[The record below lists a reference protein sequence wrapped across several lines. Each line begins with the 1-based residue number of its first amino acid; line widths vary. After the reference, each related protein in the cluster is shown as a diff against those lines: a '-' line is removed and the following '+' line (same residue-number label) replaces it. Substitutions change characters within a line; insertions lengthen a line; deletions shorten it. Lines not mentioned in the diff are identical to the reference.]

1 MRISHLTI
9 HNYRSIRHLELC
21 CESMVVLLGA
31 NNHGK
36 SNILSALE
44 FALNPGDKP
53 KENDFCSFRTL
64 EEDQDLWVELTFSE
78 LTEQEKKTWER
89 YLLPGDVVRFRKT
102 ATLKDGSASEISYA
116 GYSREY
122 SQCWLRPEASET
134 LATKEEYEKTPLKD
148 FPIKGKISQKALAEA
163 QAAYIEVHKD
173 EIERG
178 EAKLETTPL
187 MGQKNVAAGLLPG
200 FYLIPA
206 VKDLSDETKTKSTSL
221 FGRLLSRAVKEMAE
235 KDPRFATMQTEME
248 ALVKTLNRPEAGGEG
263 GRPTQL
269 TSLESNLDA
278 ELKAWGVS
286 VEIEVLPPAIDKIF
300 EMGTNLHLD
309 DGVRTLAE
317 QKGHGLQRAVL
328 FALIRA
334 WAKALRPKV
343 EEAEETKARAASET
357 IIFAVEE
364 PELFLHPHAQR
375 RLAKALEEIA
385 DTVGHQVFLCSHS
398 TYFVDL
404 DHYRRVAIAYKP
416 TSAEGT
422 KVRQCMVDLFEGEG
436 TEDRKKRFHM
446 AKWVNPDRG
455 EIFFAKRVVFVEGET
470 ETTMIPFLGEKLGI
484 FDPEASIV
492 DCGSKHNLPLYA
504 SIATA
509 FEIPFVVV
517 HDEDPL
523 PDPIPADWDE
533 DKVKSKRRTFALNAT
548 IKDAISP
555 RLGKVVVL
563 SPDFEKVA
571 GVSKSQGEKK
581 GKALAALDH
590 FFEKDKGL
598 IPPVLVDLVKTVYA
612 PEPPLGTAAK
622 VGG

>member
-21 CESMVVLLGA
+21 CESMAVLLGA

-44 FALNPGDKP
+44 FSLTPGDKP
-53 KENDFCSFRTL
+53 KENDFCSFRAL

-78 LTEQEKKTWER
+78 LTEQEKKTWKR

-102 ATLKDGSASEISYA
+102 ATLKDGGTTETSYA

-122 SQCWLRPEASET
+122 AQWWLRSEASET
-134 LATKEEYEKTPLKD
+134 LTTKEEYEKTPLKEI
-148 FPIKGKISQKALAEA
+148 PIKGKITKNNLAEA
-163 QAAYIEVHKD
+163 QAAYIETHKD
-173 EIERG
+173 EIEQG
-178 EAKLETTPL
+178 EAKLESTPL
-187 MGQKNVAAGLLPG
+187 MGQKNVAAGLLPD

-206 VKDLSDETKTKSTSL
+206 IKDLSDETKIKSTSL
-221 FGRLLSRAVKEMAE
+221 FGRLLSRAVKEMAD
-235 KDPRFATMQTEME
+235 KDPRFAAMRTQL
-248 ALVKTLNRPEAGGEG
+248 ADLVKTLNRVEGNGEDE
-263 GRPTQL
+263 RPTQL
-269 TSLESNLDA
+269 TALESNLDA
-278 ELKAWGVS
+278 ELKAWNVS
-286 VEIEVLPPAIDKIF
+286 VEIEVLPPAIDKVF

-334 WAKALRPKV
+334 WAKVLRPKV

-385 DTVGHQVFLCSHS
+385 NTPGHQVFLCSHS
-398 TYFVDL
+398 THFVDL

-416 TSAEGT
+416 TSEEGT
-422 KVRQCMVDLFEGEG
+422 KVRQCMVDLFEGEA

-446 AKWVNPDRG
+446 AKWVNQDRG

-470 ETTMIPFLGEKLGI
+470 ETTMIPFLGETLGV
-484 FDPEASIV
+484 FDPEVSII
-492 DCGSKHNLPLYA
+492 DCGSKHNLPLYI

-509 FEIPFVVV
+509 FEIPFIVV
-517 HDEDPL
+517 HDVDPI
-523 PDPIPADWDE
+523 PDPIPLGLSG
-533 DKVKSKRRTFALNAT
+533 DKLKGMQHTFALNST
-548 IKDAISP
+548 IKEAIKPS
-555 RLGKVVVL
+555 LGRAIAL
-563 SPDFEKVA
+563 NPDFEEAA
-571 GVSKSQGEKK
+571 GISRTQGKEK

-590 FFEKDKGL
+590 FDGMESGM
-598 IPPVLVDLVKTVYA
+598 IPGVLVDLVKAVYA
-612 PEPPLGTAAK
+612 PVPPSGKAK
-622 VGG
+622 MVV

>member
-1 MRISHLTI
+1 MA
-9 HNYRSIRHLELC
+9 
-21 CESMVVLLGA
+21 VLLGA

-44 FALNPGDKP
+44 FALTPGDKP

-64 EEDQDLWVELTFSE
+64 EEDQDLWVELTFCE
-78 LTEQEKKTWER
+78 LTEQEKNTWKR
-89 YLLPGDVVRFRKT
+89 YLLLGDVVRFRKT
-102 ATLKDGSASEISYA
+102 ATLKDGGAAETSYV

-122 SQCWLRPEASET
+122 SDWWLRPEASLT
-134 LATKEEYEKTPLKD
+134 TKEEYEKTPLKEI
-148 FPIKGKISQKALAEA
+148 PITIKGKIAQKALAEA
-163 QAAYIEVHKD
+163 QAAYIEAHKD

-187 MGQKNVAAGLLPG
+187 MGQKNVAAGLLPD

-221 FGRLLSRAVKEMAE
+221 FGRLLNRAVKEMAE
-235 KDPRFATMQTEME
+235 KDPRFAAMRTEME

-263 GRPTQL
+263 ERPSQL

-317 QKGHGLQRAVL
+317 HKGHGLQRAVL

-343 EEAEETKARAASET
+343 DEAEETKARVASDT

-385 DTVGHQVFLCSHS
+385 NTPGHQVFLCSHS
-398 TYFVDL
+398 THFVDL
-404 DHYRRVAIAYKP
+404 DHYKRVAIAYKP
-416 TSAEGT
+416 TSEEGT

-484 FDPEASIV
+484 FDPEVSII
-492 DCGSKHNLPLYA
+492 DCGSKHNLPLYI

-517 HDEDPL
+517 HDEDSL
-523 PDPIPADWDE
+523 PDTIPADWDE
-533 DKVKSKRRTFALNAT
+533 EKVKSKRRTFALNAT
-548 IKDAISP
+548 IKDAINP
-555 RLGKVVVL
+555 RLGQVVVL
-563 SPDFEKVA
+563 CRDFEQAA
-571 GVSKSQGEKK
+571 GVSRSQGEKK

-590 FFEKDKGL
+590 FYEKDKGA
-598 IPPVLVDLVKTVYA
+598 IPPVLVDLVKAVYA
-612 PEPPLGTAAK
+612 QETPSGTAAK
-622 VGG
+622 VDG